1 LGSAPQ
7 PSSGCGCGTGR
18 HPPLGSAPHPA
29 SGDDSLQTVES
40 KDQNV
45 SSKEGW
51 LTREPMRA
59 RAMTVL
65 RIGAFS

>member
-1 LGSAPQ
+1 MGSAPQ
-7 PSSGCGCGTGR
+7 PASDSGGGAGR
-18 HPPLGSAPHPA
+18 HPPLGSAPQPA
-29 SGDDSLQTVES
+29 SGFDSLQTVER

-45 SSKEGW
+45 SSRDGW

-59 RAMTVL
+59 KAMTVL